1 MDMLFLKEE
10 LKDKKVQRIMREIE
24 INERIDKIGRW
35 VNEKN
40 F

>member
-1 MDMLFLKEE
+1 MLFLKEE
-10 LKDKKVQRIMREIE
+10 LKDKKVQRIMGEIE
-24 INERIDKIGRW
+24 INERIDKIDRW